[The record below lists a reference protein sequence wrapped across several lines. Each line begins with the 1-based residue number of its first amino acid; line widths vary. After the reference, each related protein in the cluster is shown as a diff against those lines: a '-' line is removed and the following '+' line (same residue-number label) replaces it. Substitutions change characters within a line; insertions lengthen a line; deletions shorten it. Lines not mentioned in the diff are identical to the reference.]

1 MGAVKSITH
10 TYTTNE
16 YLFWYIEKNDISKI
30 EQLLNDQ
37 PQLINQN
44 LSLNFKTTP
53 LHRAAS
59 KDQIELVKL
68 FVEKFNADINLQT
81 SAEETSLIGAAK
93 EADWK

>member
-44 LSLNFKTTP
+44 LSLNFKSTWGRC
-53 LHRAAS
+53 L
-59 KDQIELVKL
+59 EYG
-68 FVEKFNADINLQT
+68 
-81 SAEETSLIGAAK
+81 ETDVVIAL
-93 EADWK
+93 